1 MSIFWQNIFLINF
14 PHFYDVF
21 FGLFGLIFS
30 HFGYFWKFSHFLS
43 NGIIWVCIWLY
54 LEFDGSIFQENAS
67 QTCFWGCK
75 GLWCTFTNFQGG
87 IRKIGSKSKL
97 WHFNLLDGPLDQREI
112 FILKKWPKINDLT
125 SKGHRGPPLSWPTPE
140 TLLKKIFVQNLQNI
154 KPLAQS
160 QIAHMA
166 KNGSEVEQF
175 FALFDPLCPDASAP
189 GPMCLVTRSTFGVLP
204 NDTPT
209 SLVRLPIAVL
219 CPKNENPL
227 KQGSKY

>member
-1 MSIFWQNIFLINF
+1 MGQFSRKMHRRPVFGAARGCDALSQIFKVAFKKLGQNQNF
-14 PHFYDVF
+14 DT
-21 FGLFGLIFS
+21 S
-30 HFGYFWKFSHFLS
+30 
-43 NGIIWVCIWLY
+43 
-54 LEFDGSIFQENAS
+54 
-67 QTCFWGCK
+67 
-75 GLWCTFTNFQGG
+75 
-87 IRKIGSKSKL
+87 
-97 WHFNLLDGPLDQREI
+97 DGPLDQREI

-125 SKGHRGPPLSWPTPE
+125 SKGHRAPPLSLSTPE
-140 TLLKKIFVQNLQNI
+140 TLLKIFFVQNLQNI

-227 KQGSKY
+227 KQGSKS